1 MHLQCTSTKR
11 WRENIY
17 SRAFVNEEN
26 INQYIADNYGQFG
39 TFWHFLA
46 LFGTAKIILIG
57 DFPFGKHSQETMTI
71 QASKSKKLLIIP
83 AFIDHTILPS
93 NLAGTDERTSRTSL
107 KSDGHSWSVKV
118 DAILG

>member
-1 MHLQCTSTKR
+1 M
-11 WRENIY
+11 
-17 SRAFVNEEN
+17 
-26 INQYIADNYGQFG
+26 DN
-39 TFWHFLA
+39 LA
-46 LFGTAKIILIG
+46 LFGTAKMILIG